1 MGGRHPPFAVR
12 FSRASGVTLPR
23 YFASNFLKR
32 RKPRSRRAASLNFE
46 PSETAILAR
55 TGGNPIERAAL
66 RRFNKERNAGALQ
79 ETKLCARCGAE
90 MRGSPRYLA
99 QLVHC
104 SNDCRRATGRWT
116 TPAGQAG
123 TTPPPDAFIPLVRKR
138 KKRTELQTVAKML
151 KTLASGEMSPA
162 RAAQMR
168 GKIAAII
175 ERNLDVAEKVLAGG
189 SGPDAVSWSPT
200 QARVFATL
208 IAKVVPDISIS
219 AVTHEH
225 NHRQVRELSIAE
237 LEAII
242 AAQISGANNDDLIE
256 VRAGPPV
263 DLLAGA
269 SGGGSGEAEPL
280 EPGPDSAGSCEADPG
295 GDDPFDD

>member
-1 MGGRHPPFAVR
+1 
-12 FSRASGVTLPR
+12 
-23 YFASNFLKR
+23 LKR
-32 RKPRSRRAASLNFE
+32 RKPRSRRPDPLKFE

-55 TGGNPIERAAL
+55 TGGNPMERAAL

-79 ETKLCARCGAE
+79 ETKLCAHCGSE

-104 SNDCRRATGRWT
+104 SNECRLAAGRWT
-116 TPAGQAG
+116 TPAGHAG
-123 TTPPPDAFIPLVRKR
+123 TTPLPDAFIPLPRKR

-168 GKIAAII
+168 GKIASII

-189 SGPDAVSWSPT
+189 TDGVTWTPT

-237 LEAII
+237 LEAIV
-242 AAQISGANNDDLIE
+242 AAQLTGANNDDLIE
-256 VRAGPPV
+256 VRAGPPI
-263 DLLAGA
+263 DLLPGA
-269 SGGGSGEAEPL
+269 SGGSFGEAKPL
-280 EPGPDSAGSCEADPG
+280 EPEPDPAGAGEADPR
-295 GDDPFDD
+295 GDDPSDD